1 MNFQQPILTPA
12 EIVRLD
18 TWAVELAEEARGTVH
33 DAGKG
38 DWRIG
43 DGRSLIVHPGALFY
57 DFAAGAGGRGALG
70 LIKLLHNCD
79 EAAAS
84 KLARAW
90 LADHPGEGRLAHE
103 SNDDEDMA
111 RAADDAQRIAE
122 IETLWGHKQPIEGTP
137 AEIYLASR
145 DLTPSCE
152 SLGFLPDMRG
162 QRGRD
167 DRSRHRSVGKA
178 RRRST
183 HLSAGGRRQV
193 AGQAAAA
200 DLAGAARLGIARRR
214 VAQPL

>member
-12 EIVRLD
+12 EIVRLN
-18 TWAVELAEEARGTVH
+18 TWAVEIAEEARGTVH

-57 DFAAGAGGRGALG
+57 DFAAGAGGRGALA

-103 SNDDEDMA
+103 PDDDEDRLA
-111 RAADDAQRIAE
+111 RP
-122 IETLWGHKQPIEGTP
+122 TMLS
-137 AEIYLASR
+137 ASPKSR
-145 DLTPSCE
+145 RCGSIDS
-152 SLGFLPDMRG
+152 
-162 QRGRD
+162 
-167 DRSRHRSVGKA
+167 RSRA
-178 RRRST
+178 RRSRSI
-183 HLSAGGRRQV
+183 SP
-193 AGQAAAA
+193 AAT
-200 DLAGAARLGIARRR
+200 
-214 VAQPL
+214 